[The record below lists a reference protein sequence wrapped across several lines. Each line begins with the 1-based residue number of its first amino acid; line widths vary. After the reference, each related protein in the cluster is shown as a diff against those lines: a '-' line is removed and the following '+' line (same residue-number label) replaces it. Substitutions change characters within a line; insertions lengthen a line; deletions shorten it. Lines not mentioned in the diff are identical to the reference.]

1 MKVPTAFS
9 MTMIAVI
16 AFGATMVFAQSD
28 PIKQRQNLMKEKNNA
43 NAKIVLEMVKGQKP
57 FDPQVVEAAFDQ
69 WADTA
74 RQLPDLFPE
83 NSKTGEDTRASPK
96 IWENK
101 ADFNSKIDAFAKAVA
116 DNRAKAVSSLE
127 GSKAAMSAVG
137 KACGDCHEDY
147 RLPRR

>member
-1 MKVPTAFS
+1 MKVPMAVS
-9 MTMIAVI
+9 VTMVAVI
-16 AFGATMVFAQSD
+16 TFSAAAVFAQSD
-28 PIKQRQNLMKEKNNA
+28 PIKQRQNLMKKNND

-57 FDPQVVEAAFDQ
+57 FDPQAVEAAFDQ

-96 IWENK
+96 IWEDK
-101 ADFNSKIDAFAKAVA
+101 ADFNSNIDEFAKAVA
-116 DNRAKAVSSLE
+116 DNRANAVSSLD
-127 GSKAAMSAVG
+127 GLKAAMSSVG

-147 RLPRR
+147 RMPKR